1 MAIRKDANT
10 LTAAE
15 RAEFVTAIQTL
26 KAEGIYDRFVLRHAN
41 ASMGDIHRCP
51 AFLPWHRR
59 FIFDLELELQRVS
72 GNPNFGIPYWNW
84 PSGGT
89 NASMWND
96 DLLGGN
102 GDAGGVVRT
111 GPFRAGQWTVINS
124 SGLPAGPLMR
134 EFGQNG
140 LPTLPTQAEIGQV
153 MAITPYDVPP
163 WNMSSNPSFRNQ
175 LEGWIG
181 PNLHNRG
188 HVWVGGSMLP
198 MTSPNDPVFFMHHC
212 MVDKIWHEWQLRFP
226 NQGYLPANG
235 GPFGQNLTDP
245 MGSTPSGQIGSRP
258 IDVLDSAALGIIYDG
273 AAPQPQPQPQPL
285 LIVVGANPTQADI
298 STPGEADVFRF
309 DVPTF
314 GPHTMFTTG
323 PSDTFMTLFGPNDRN
338 VEVASDDDAGEN
350 FNAQITR
357 NLSAGTY
364 YLRIRL
370 YSPNATGDYAVG
382 VRSNGAG
389 PSPIPE
395 LIVDGVSINAA
406 ISAANE
412 SDVYRFNITTEN
424 TYTIETSGATDTFMT
439 LHGPNS
445 QIPEIDRNDDGGSSL
460 NARIRRQMSP
470 GEYFVR
476 VRHFS
481 PLGTGSYSIRVIRE

>member
-10 LTAAE
+10 LTSAE
-15 RAEFVTAIQTL
+15 RAEFVAAIQAL
-26 KAEGIYDRFVLRHAN
+26 KAEGIYDQFVLRHAN
-41 ASMGDIHRCP
+41 ASMGDIHRCS

-72 GNPNFGIPYWNW
+72 GNPNLGIPYWNW
-84 PSGGT
+84 PSGGA

-140 LPTLPTQAEIGQV
+140 QPTLPTQAEINQV
-153 MAITPYDVPP
+153 MAIMPYDVPP
-163 WNMSSNPSFRNQ
+163 WNMNSNPSFRNQ

-198 MTSPNDPVFFMHHC
+198 TTSPNDPVFFMNHC

-245 MGSTPSGQIGSRP
+245 MGSTPSGQIGARP
-258 IDVLDSAALGIIYDG
+258 IDVLDSTALGIVYDG
-273 AAPQPQPQPQPL
+273 IAPQPQPQPQPL

-298 STPGEADVFRF
+298 STPGETDVFRF
-309 DVPTF
+309 DIPTF

-323 PSDTFMTLFGPNDRN
+323 PSDTFMTLFGPNDPN
-338 VEVASDDDAGEN
+338 VEVTSDDDAGEN
-350 FNAQITR
+350 FNSQITR

-370 YSPNATGDYAVG
+370 YTPNSTGNYAVG
-382 VRSNGAG
+382 VRSDGTG

-424 TYTIETSGATDTFMT
+424 IYTIETSGTTDTFMT

-445 QIPEIDRNDDGGSSL
+445 QIPEIDRNDDGVAL
-460 NARIRRQMSP
+460 NARIRRQLSP
-470 GEYFVR
+470 GEYFAR
-476 VRHFS
+476 VRHYS
-481 PLGTGSYSIRVIRE
+481 PIGTGSYSIRVSQG

>member
-15 RAEFVTAIQTL
+15 RAEFVAAIRAL
-26 KAEGIYDRFVLRHAN
+26 KAEGIYDQFVLRHAN
-41 ASMGDIHRCP
+41 ANMGDIHRCS

-72 GNPNFGIPYWNW
+72 GNPNLGIPYWNW
-84 PSGGT
+84 PSGGA

-111 GPFRAGQWTVINS
+111 GPFRSGQWTVINS
-124 SGLPAGPLMR
+124 SGVPAGPLMR

-140 LPTLPTQAEIGQV
+140 LPTLPTQAEINQV
-153 MAITPYDVPP
+153 MAVTPYDVPS
-163 WNMSSNPSFRNQ
+163 WNMNSNPSFRNQ

-198 MTSPNDPVFFMHHC
+198 MTSPNDPVFFMNHS

-258 IDVLDSAALGIIYDG
+258 IDVLDSAALGIVYDD
-273 AAPQPQPQPQPL
+273 AVIIEPEIPTV
-285 LIVVGANPTQADI
+285 IIVGAPATPADI
-298 STPGEADVFRF
+298 TTPGETDVFRF
-309 DVPTF
+309 DIPAF

-323 PSDTFMTLFGPNDRN
+323 SSDTFMTLFGPNDPN
-338 VEVASDDDAGEN
+338 IEVTSDDDAGEN
-350 FNAQITR
+350 LNAQITR

-370 YSPNATGDYAVG
+370 YSPSTIGNYAVA
-382 VRSNGAG
+382 VRSDGIS

-395 LIVDGVSINAA
+395 LMVNGASINAA

-412 SDVYRFNITTEN
+412 SDLYRFNITTDAI
-424 TYTIETSGATDTFMT
+424 YTIETSGTTDTFMT

-445 QIPEIDRNDDGGSSL
+445 QIPEIDRNDDGGVSL
-460 NARIRRQMSP
+460 NARIRRQLSP
-470 GEYFVR
+470 GEYFAR
-476 VRHFS
+476 VRHYS
-481 PLGTGSYSIRVIRE
+481 SSGTGSYSIRVIQG